1 MTHSREY
8 PVHRAAPRP
17 VPAGFAIS
25 ALVLGIVGVVLSPMP
40 IINNFTAV
48 GAVVGIVLGFI
59 GIWKSWQW
67 TSAIGVVLCG
77 AAIVLTLYAQ
87 QKLSDELDRIEN
99 DLRTVPTFELPAIA
113 P

>member
-1 MTHSREY
+1 MTHSREH

-25 ALVLGIVGVVLSPMP
+25 ALVLGIVGLVLSQMP
-40 IINNFTAV
+40 IINNLTAV

-87 QKLSDELDRIEN
+87 KKLSEELDQLEL
-99 DLRTVPTFELPAIA
+99 DLGPIPTFELP
-113 P
+113 

>member
-8 PVHRAAPRP
+8 PVHRTAPRP
-17 VPAGFAIS
+17 APAGFAIS
-25 ALVLGIVGVVLSPMP
+25 ALVLGIVGLILSPMP

-87 QKLSDELDRIEN
+87 KNLSDDLDQFEN
-99 DLRTVPTFELPAIA
+99 DLRSIPTFELPALA

>member
-25 ALVLGIVGVVLSPMP
+25 ALVLGIVGLVLSQMP
-40 IINNFTAV
+40 IINNLTAV

-87 QKLSDELDRIEN
+87 KKLSEELDQLEL
-99 DLRTVPTFELPAIA
+99 DLGPIPTFELP
-113 P
+113 